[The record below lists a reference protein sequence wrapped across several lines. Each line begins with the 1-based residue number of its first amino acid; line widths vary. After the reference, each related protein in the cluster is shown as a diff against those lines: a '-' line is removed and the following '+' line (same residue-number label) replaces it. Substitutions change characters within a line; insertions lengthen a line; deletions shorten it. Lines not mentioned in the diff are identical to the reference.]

1 MLLNVM
7 KLTGADSALNL
18 TVIFDITRL
27 GPAPS
32 AASPW
37 VLAGANVMISASLM
51 APAVTPGW
59 YSINTVYELQ
69 KYTFDIKSKVER
81 WQQYYPFY
89 II

>member
-37 VLAGANVMISASLM
+37 VLAGANVMIRASLM
-51 APAVTPGW
+51 LPAVPTW
-59 YSINTVYELQ
+59 YLIVTVYELQ
-69 KYTFDIKSKVER
+69 KYTFDIKSKVKGGNNINIH
-81 WQQYYPFY
+81 F
-89 II
+89 I